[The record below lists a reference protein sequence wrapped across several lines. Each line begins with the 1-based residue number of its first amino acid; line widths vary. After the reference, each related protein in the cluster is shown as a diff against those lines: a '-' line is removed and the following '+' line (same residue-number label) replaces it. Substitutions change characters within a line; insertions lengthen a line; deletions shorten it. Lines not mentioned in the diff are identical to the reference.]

1 MLNNIYFSRYTDVS
15 ADSKGCENMKISEAR
30 SLYNTQI
37 KAYREQQ
44 VILSKQKKE
53 LEEKMNASPDGKTI
67 YANEAVT
74 LELTIKAVDEK
85 QNEYKAYMEK
95 LLTQWSLTANM
106 ESARQQGEAMEEYAV
121 DLSKIME
128 VARRLMKGGIVPAE
142 DEKRLMEYSMELYQ
156 AAKNIGAM
164 VKQREKEKY
173 DSLWEEEDEKNEETV
188 DPMEMADNAE
198 AVSGAPAIVSVG
210 DTMASVDTP
219 PAQNGN

>member
-1 MLNNIYFSRYTDVS
+1 
-15 ADSKGCENMKISEAR
+15 MKISEAR

-44 VILSKQKKE
+44 VILYKQKKE
-53 LEEKMNASPDGKTI
+53 LEDKMNAVPGGKNL
-67 YANEAVT
+67 YANEAAT

-173 DSLWEEEDEKNEETV
+173 DSLWEEEEEKNEETV

-198 AVSGAPAIVSVG
+198 AISGAPAIVSVG